1 MSGLSIRGYAR
12 HRGVS
17 HTAVQKAI
25 QSGRISVEPDGTLDP
40 AKAYAEWE
48 KNTRSSK
55 GSVASAAIAQA
66 SGGVDFNK
74 ARAVKE
80 TYNARLA
87 KLTYEERMGQLVSVE
102 EVKLGAFNMA
112 RKLRNRILQIPMR
125 ISAQLA
131 AETDPH
137 IVEDMLNAELSGAL
151 EELSQ
156 EGSEQ
161 I

>member
-40 AKAYAEWE
+40 AKADAEWK

>member
-40 AKAYAEWE
+40 AKADAEWE

-87 KLTYEERMGQLVSVE
+87 KLTYQERVGQHVSVE

>member
-1 MSGLSIRGYAR
+1 M
-12 HRGVS
+12 
-17 HTAVQKAI
+17 
-25 QSGRISVEPDGTLDP
+25 
-40 AKAYAEWE
+40 
-48 KNTRSSK
+48 
-55 GSVASAAIAQA
+55 
-66 SGGVDFNK
+66 
-74 ARAVKE
+74 
-80 TYNARLA
+80 A
-87 KLTYEERMGQLVSVE
+87 KLTYEERVGQLVSVE

>member
-1 MSGLSIRGYAR
+1 
-12 HRGVS
+12 
-17 HTAVQKAI
+17 
-25 QSGRISVEPDGTLDP
+25 
-40 AKAYAEWE
+40 
-48 KNTRSSK
+48 
-55 GSVASAAIAQA
+55 
-66 SGGVDFNK
+66 
-74 ARAVKE
+74 
-80 TYNARLA
+80 
-87 KLTYEERMGQLVSVE
+87 
-102 EVKLGAFNMA
+102 MA